1 VTDDTAPASGDDG
14 IATSNVGT
22 TEDDEPLLKPSLTEF
37 PWPRAGGGALLTLTV
52 EYVLVA
58 LAFVLGPS
66 SLNLPSLRD
75 EVVQYVYIL
84 YNAHHVPIV
93 TTVSEGVRVGS
104 KLTNIL
110 YGQQGAS
117 IPPIAF
123 FLLPV
128 VALVVAGFVFERRR
142 TPLSYVGRLE
152 EAAMVG
158 TGFAVSY
165 VLAGVIGSF
174 VFVRQIASGTA
185 QAVSAPALLYT
196 AAAMFL
202 FPIVFVTIG
211 AVMGYE
217 APATD
222 DTQV

>member
-1 VTDDTAPASGDDG
+1 
-14 IATSNVGT
+14 
-22 TEDDEPLLKPSLTEF
+22 
-37 PWPRAGGGALLTLTV
+37 
-52 EYVLVA
+52 
-58 LAFVLGPS
+58 
-66 SLNLPSLRD
+66 
-75 EVVQYVYIL
+75 
-84 YNAHHVPIV
+84 V

-104 KLTNIL
+104 KLTNIP

-123 FLLPV
+123 FLLP
-128 VALVVAGFVFERRR
+128 VVAGFVFERRR

-165 VLAGVIGSF
+165 VLAGVVGSF

-185 QAVSAPALLYT
+185 QAVSAPALLCT

-211 AVMGYE
+211 AVIGYE
-217 APATD
+217 ASATD